1 MRIKTRLYQTLILI
15 TTPEAIEVFEMRCLR
30 AIRGITKAD
39 RMRNSQVREE
49 TSPLNLYQMSPDIE
63 DSGGEDTLVVC
74 QAKA

>member
-1 MRIKTRLYQTLILI
+1 MRMKTRLYQTLILI

-49 TSPLNLYQMSPDIE
+49 TSPLNLMSPDIE